1 MFDSG
6 KNSNRLQGSLTGNL
20 LEKNCTTILNNMPVS
35 RYDYFFRL
43 QCDNSLKFN
52 FNPPTVSINIRDSLP
67 APTITPSQLEVEEG
81 SPVTL
86 TCSAVAP
93 CPILPPLV
101 TWIPSIGD
109 PEESAEDTKVTSVM
123 NFTASH
129 LHNGQNFSCSALYRR
144 EAGNNNLTF
153 QGSLILQVLYPP
165 NNTTISHP
173 GAVTE
178 GSSVTLTCNT
188 NANPN
193 VNYTWYKV
201 VGEQE
206 TEVGSEKLFSTTA
219 SEIDNQ
225 FYCKVS
231 NKYGTQNSSV
241 LQIDVQFSPKGTT
254 VIVDP
259 KGPILAGTS
268 VSLLCS
274 SRSNPPVTNYTWYR
288 DDEEARELRQML
300 VIDPVDP
307 SHSGDYYCAAKN
319 DLGEENSTTI
329 QLDVEFVPKILPSSH
344 CVQLSF
350 LSKCTCNS
358 HGNPL
363 PSLVWELGGKPVN
376 HSADIPVWEVTQGV
390 KNVQSTITLYR
401 LDEDI
406 PSVICVSISS
416 LGSDR
421 MVFDVSFNEI
431 YRGLDAVSLV
441 IGCAVGVGIM
451 LLVCLPLS
459 FLYWMKKGIHSVE
472 KGPKDTSESLVTN
485 EINSSQMDVI
495 YTNKAILEKEGKE
508 RTDDTIIYANVDFAK
523 LQAKSDGHLREG
535 EIRGVTSKTDEY
547 AEIRLHRRG
556 SNKEEAKN
564 EETRADVAFE
574 QGKLT

>member
-1 MFDSG
+1 MMGAIKVFFLCCLFQGGLCQSLVSFLPPSIEGLKGSCVNIPCSFSIPPAFNDNLDQSCRAIWRIGNTEMFDSG

-35 RYDYFFRL
+35 HDSYFFRL

-67 APTITPSQLEVEEG
+67 TPTITPSQLEVEEG

-153 QGSLILQVLYPP
+153 QGSLILQVL
-165 NNTTISHP
+165 
-173 GAVTE
+173 
-178 GSSVTLTCNT
+178 L
-188 NANPN
+188 
-193 VNYTWYKV
+193 

-206 TEVGSEKLFSTTA
+206 TEVGSEKLFSTTV
-219 SEIDNQ
+219 SEVDNQ
-225 FYCKVS
+225 FYCKAS
-231 NKYGTQNSSV
+231 NKYGTQNSSI

-259 KGPILAGTS
+259 KGPILEGSS

-288 DDEEARELRQML
+288 DDEEARELGQML
-300 VIDPVDP
+300 VIDLVDP
-307 SHSGDYYCAAKN
+307 SHSGDYHCAAKN

-329 QLDVEFVPKILPSSH
+329 QLDIQSPNLCPQKVIL
-344 CVQLSF
+344 
-350 LSKCTCNS
+350 
-358 HGNPL
+358 
-363 PSLVWELGGKPVN
+363 
-376 HSADIPVWEVTQGV
+376 VTIAV
-390 KNVQSTITLYR
+390 
-401 LDEDI
+401 
-406 PSVICVSISS
+406 
-416 LGSDR
+416 
-421 MVFDVSFNEI
+421 
-431 YRGLDAVSLV
+431 VSLLANIILMIYIVFLRKSRKTETPDQEDRTYMTLQKREESPEYDV
-441 IGCAVGVGIM
+441 IG
-451 LLVCLPLS
+451 
-459 FLYWMKKGIHSVE
+459 
-472 KGPKDTSESLVTN
+472 
-485 EINSSQMDVI
+485 Q
-495 YTNKAILEKEGKE
+495 
-508 RTDDTIIYANVDFAK
+508 
-523 LQAKSDGHLREG
+523 
-535 EIRGVTSKTDEY
+535 SKN
-547 AEIRLHRRG
+547 A
-556 SNKEEAKN
+556 
-564 EETRADVAFE
+564 
-574 QGKLT
+574 